1 MSQRREKRKRRERR
15 LEYTLELRCWQNNEP
30 PKILFWRW
38 RKWYRCDL
46 WEFTGLRQTNFGLAP
61 GPINRPPQ
69 SWRYVEEELWN
80 D

>member
-38 RKWYRCDL
+38 RKW
-46 WEFTGLRQTNFGLAP
+46 
-61 GPINRPPQ
+61 
-69 SWRYVEEELWN
+69 
-80 D
+80 